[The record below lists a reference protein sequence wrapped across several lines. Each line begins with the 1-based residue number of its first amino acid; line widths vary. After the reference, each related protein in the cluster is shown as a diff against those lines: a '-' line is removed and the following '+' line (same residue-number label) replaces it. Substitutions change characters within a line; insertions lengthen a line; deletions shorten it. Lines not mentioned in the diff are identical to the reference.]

1 MIYFHG
7 ALKKRSYFEGWY
19 FKNQYKTGIISF
31 IPAFHIDEEGK
42 KSVSIQVITNTIS
55 EQITYPVN
63 EFAIL
68 RRKSGIRIG
77 ENIFSNKGILLNIKS
92 ERLTVTGKL
101 IFSTFTMPNYDI
113 MGPFRYIPFMQCRHS
128 VYSISHNVNGCLSI
142 NGMTVSFNKG
152 LGYVEGDRGVEFPRS
167 YFWTQCGWREK
178 GNNSVMISVADIPY
192 GRITFKG
199 CIGIVYY
206 GGKEYRFA
214 TYLGAKIRKYSKR
227 ELWVQQGRYELQ
239 VTLIDKNPQDL
250 LAPIKGNMI
259 RTVRESIDCR
269 IHYRFIVDGNVIFD
283 FIGRGSCERE

>member
-63 EFAIL
+63 EFTIL

-269 IHYRFIVDGNVIFD
+269 IHYRFIVDGNVIFN

>member
-269 IHYRFIVDGNVIFD
+269 IHYRFIVDGNVIFN